1 MGYLLDLI
9 VFILIVL
16 ITFMGYKKGL
26 IKVAFKLISFV
37 LAIIISI
44 ILYKPISTFIINNT
58 PLYEKI
64 ENTVEERLSSS
75 ETTQKE
81 ADNLLSNYYYAG
93 RQLAVAKI
101 SENVAITIVNISVIF
116 IVFIS
121 SRLVLGLF
129 KFSGDLIAKLPLIKQ
144 INHLGGFI
152 YGVIKSFIIVY
163 AFFAI
168 ISLLAP
174 LIDLN
179 NFIELINSSI
189 ISNIIFNNNFIF
201 MIFS

>member
-9 VFILIVL
+9 IIIIIAL
-16 ITFMGYKKGL
+16 ITFLGYKKGL
-26 IKVAFKLISFV
+26 IKVAFKLVSFI
-37 LAIIISI
+37 LAIFISI
-44 ILYKPISTFIINNT
+44 VLYRPISNYVINNT
-58 PLYEKI
+58 PLYNKI
-64 ENTVEERLSSS
+64 EETIEQRLSSS
-75 ETTQKE
+75 DISKEETE
-81 ADNLLSNYYYAG
+81 NFLSNYYSVGKETAINI
-93 RQLAVAKI
+93 I
-101 SENVAITIVNISVIF
+101 SENVAVTIVNISVIF
-116 IVFIS
+116 IVFIL

-152 YGVIKSFIIVY
+152 YGILKAFIIVY

-174 LIDLN
+174 LVDLN
-179 NFIELINSSI
+179 SFIELINSSI
-189 ISNIIFNNNFIF
+189 ISNIIYNNNLIF